1 MTAPPPLRAADAAGA
16 DRAPGAAPL
25 SGRGRALHGAVFM
38 VTALTVITQF
48 LLTGT
53 GPFDPSEPDP
63 GPIPSMV
70 RFFSFFTIQSTILV
84 AVTSL
89 LFAMGRPLTPG
100 LRVLR
105 IDSLVAIVITAVV
118 HWFLLRPLG
127 TEAGIIGILDALL
140 HVVGPALAVLA
151 WILAGPRTAVGA
163 PRGLG
168 LRVTGAA
175 LVFPV
180 LFGAWTFLHGAVTRW
195 YPYPFI
201 DVPTVGYGPAVGMAL
216 GVLVA
221 FIVLAAG
228 LEAVERA
235 AAQVITA
242 RQAGRDR
249 TR

>member
-1 MTAPPPLRAADAAGA
+1 MTAPPPLRAADPAGA
-16 DRAPGAAPL
+16 DGAAGPAPL
-25 SGRGRALHGAVFM
+25 SGRGRALHGAVFA
-38 VTALTVITQF
+38 VTALTAVTQF
-48 LLTGT
+48 VLTGT
-53 GPFDPSEPDP
+53 GPFDPSSPDP
-63 GPIPSMV
+63 GTIPSMV

-89 LFAMGRPLTPG
+89 LLAMGRPLTLG

-105 IDSLVAIVITAVV
+105 VDSLVAIVITAVV

-127 TEAGIIGILDALL
+127 TEPGIIGVLDTLL

-168 LRVTGAA
+168 LRVTAWA

-180 LFGAWTFLHGAVTRW
+180 LFGAWTFLHGAVTHW

-201 DVPTVGYGPAVGMAL
+201 DVPTVGYGPAVAMAL
-216 GVLVA
+216 GVLAA
-221 FIVLAAG
+221 FVVLAAG
-228 LEAVERA
+228 LEGIERA
-235 AAQVITA
+235 VAQVISA
-242 RQAGRDR
+242 RRARRDG
-249 TR
+249 T